1 MAREMKDS
9 GIEWIG
15 GIPSTWTVLRTKTL
29 YSHHKTVV
37 GDKSDNYER
46 LALTLNGVIKRSKE
60 DSTGLQP
67 EAFNGYQI
75 LRKDELVFKL
85 IDLENISTSRV
96 GLSPYEGLVSP
107 AYIVLEPKEN
117 TFSKFGYYHYLSMW
131 HRNIFNHMG
140 DDGVRSS
147 LNASD
152 LLGIPCVVPPLEE
165 QHRIADFLDRKCAEI
180 DRVLEKTRASI
191 EEYKKLKQ
199 SVITQAVTKG
209 IRGEREMKDSG
220 IEWIGEIP
228 IDWSIVKITYLADN
242 SHPYAIGDGD
252 HGLIK
257 TTDYLDKGIPYIR
270 VQNIGWGTEL
280 SLDNVVFISEEKNE
294 IIKNSIIRP
303 NDILFVK
310 TGATIG
316 KTAIVPDNVYIAN
329 TTSHVGKITVSPKYN
344 SRYIFYVLSS
354 YIGYKQMWDYAIQKT
369 TRPELSIEEIRTLR
383 IILPKS
389 FEEQKEICSYL
400 DIKCS
405 EIDTLISKK
414 EQLITELEAYKK
426 SLIYEYVTGKKEV
439 IYG

>member
-15 GIPSTWTVLRTKTL
+15 SVPAEWEVLRTKNA
-29 YSHHKTVV
+29 YSHHKNVV
-37 GDKSDNYER
+37 GNKSDNYER
-46 LALTLNGVIKRSKE
+46 LALTLNGVVKRSKD

-67 EAFNGYQI
+67 EAFNSYQI
-75 LRKDELVFKL
+75 LRENELVFKL

-96 GLSPYEGLVSP
+96 GLSPFEGLVSP

-117 TFSKFGYYHYLSMW
+117 AFSKFGFYYFLSMW
-131 HRNIFNHMG
+131 HRYIFNHLG

-152 LLGIPCVVPPLEE
+152 LLNIPYVAPPIFE

-209 IRGEREMKDSG
+209 VRGEREMKDSG

-228 IDWSIVKITYLADN
+228 AEWKISRIKYVSSFEPPCDTSRLSPDSVITYTPMEYIKNGYYVPNTATLSSLSTSLTSYQSGDIVMAKVTPCFENGNISIMNNLSSAFGLGSSELFVFRAKSIHTQFLFYWLRNNRFVQTACSTMTGTGGLKRVSSLFVKDSSLAVPPESEQIEIAN
-242 SHPYAIGDGD
+242 
-252 HGLIK
+252 
-257 TTDYLDKGIPYIR
+257 YLDK
-270 VQNIGWGTEL
+270 
-280 SLDNVVFISEEKNE
+280 
-294 IIKNSIIRP
+294 
-303 NDILFVK
+303 
-310 TGATIG
+310 
-316 KTAIVPDNVYIAN
+316 
-329 TTSHVGKITVSPKYN
+329 
-344 SRYIFYVLSS
+344 
-354 YIGYKQMWDYAIQKT
+354 
-369 TRPELSIEEIRTLR
+369 
-383 IILPKS
+383 
-389 FEEQKEICSYL
+389 
-400 DIKCS
+400 KCS

-414 EQLITELEAYKK
+414 EQFINELESYKK

-439 IYG
+439 Q